1 MRILGFVLVLL
12 LSFGAAHAD
21 DSVRQELAIEI
32 VELTTTGA
40 MVDQMVDA
48 VWPTLEASIVAKNE
62 DPNDDALDAMKAEY
76 GRLVEALI
84 GSVIGD
90 VSGFYA
96 DNYSEQELH
105 ELLAFYRSDLG
116 KKTLAIAPKLMGE
129 IMPSMMQKMQQEL
142 PATMQKFYDLV
153 DEKGLVEGENR

>member
-21 DSVRQELAIEI
+21 DSVRQELALEI
-32 VELTTTGA
+32 VELTTTGT

-48 VWPTLEASIVAKNE
+48 IWPNLEGGIVARAKNPSDE
-62 DPNDDALDAMKAEY
+62 VLAEMKAEY
-76 GRLVEALI
+76 KKLVEGLI